1 MAADLNDVLDSLDTL
16 GTLDTLD
23 SADSPCASTR
33 FILSGRSAGGPIVRL
48 AASCHEGRLVRAE
61 DSAHYV
67 PLTDTDLVVAEIGR
81 LATTD

>member
-1 MAADLNDVLDSLDTL
+1 
-16 GTLDTLD
+16 
-23 SADSPCASTR
+23 
-33 FILSGRSAGGPIVRL
+33 VRL